1 MLFRKKKSKKSVFCS
16 NCQNSGN
23 NCWIAEGNICV
34 RYLPE
39 RNTNLTDIDGIIETP
54 PGITHEMVD
63 QMFINWIESLGWHF
77 CGSFAP
83 YKED

>member
-23 NCWIAEGNICV
+23 NCWITEGNICV

-54 PGITHEMVD
+54 PEVTSDMVN
-63 QMFINWIESLGWHF
+63 QMLTNWVDSLGWHF
-77 CGSFAP
+77 TGSSAP
-83 YKED
+83 YKDD